1 MRFAVCAATLAAA
14 YTLVAAGPA
23 GDPLAA
29 VAAAAGHAAGVH
41 IRATATRIVEGR
53 TITTTFDQFG
63 TSRLVQRCV
72 AGACGGTWFDG
83 DRRWTFGLNDVALP
97 EPVDDET
104 VLERTLCAIV
114 SYAFAEPA
122 FRASGGTAVAA
133 GPNRWRVRARGG
145 ADLIAVLDAA
155 GDLVRVETASGT
167 FVAAYGRTVRTG
179 GASFPLDRTGAFES
193 TAFDGAVAVAGG
205 LTAPAGAPVAFAPG
219 DDAAA
224 LADEP
229 VPVVA
234 CSIAGHPE
242 RCLLDSGA
250 TPSAVTLGVAETLHL
265 EPHGELEIAGFGRFA
280 TGFIETGPLAL
291 GPARFARA
299 RFAVVPG
306 TRAVR
311 FDVVVGSDL
320 LARMRV
326 AIDRARGTV
335 RFAPSGAGALDGNT
349 VPLAFRAGSPVVTAQ
364 FAGER
369 RRALLDTGDEAV
381 VSLGYAEYRDGPL
394 WPVIGRAQAAGIGGA
409 EDVFTVQLPDTRVG
423 ELDLG
428 PTRATVRRTQAAPH
442 VGIGLWARFRIV
454 LEEATGRIV
463 FSSP

>member
-320 LARMRV
+320 LARVRLVLDHAHHV
-326 AIDRARGTV
+326 ARIL
-335 RFAPSGAGALDGNT
+335 PSGGSAAANAVHLT
-349 VPLAFRAGSPVVTAQ
+349 FRAGSPIVQTMFGPQGA
-364 FAGER
+364 
-369 RRALLDTGDEAV
+369 RALLDTGDQAV
-381 VSLGYAEYRDGPL
+381 LSFGYGAYREGPQ
-394 WPVIGRAQAAGIGGA
+394 WPVISRGQALGVGAGADDAFMVEIP
-409 EDVFTVQLPDTRVG
+409 EVHVG
-423 ELDLG
+423 PVAVG
-428 PTRATVRRTQAAPH
+428 KTRATVRRTQSIAH
-442 VGIGLWARFRIV
+442 VGVGLWDRFLV
-454 LEEATGRIV
+454 DLDEAADRLTLTPR
-463 FSSP
+463 